1 MVARLYA
8 NTTENAQA
16 VRSVVARKYANTTEY
31 DMSARSVVGRAY
43 ASTTGDAGCARSVV
57 VRAYAST
64 TDTAHSARSVV
75 ARAKKQELINKISLG
90 TLIALPANDNWWQF
104 AGSHR
109 TPLHIFVIINQVLW
123 QRCVVFQ

>member
-1 MVARLYA
+1 MARAYA
-8 NTTENAQA
+8 NTVDNAA
-16 VRSVVARKYANTTEY
+16 AA
-31 DMSARSVVGRAY
+31 MSVVGRAY
-43 ASTTGDAGCARSVV
+43 ASTTDYAMDARSVV

-123 QRCVVFQ
+123 KRCVVFQ